1 MEMRMYLCAIHW
13 EFRNMEEIILEYSN
27 ELLSSAII
35 LTVVVILRFLTNKAV
50 RKVGSISDLNE
61 ARTRLVSKYISFGFT
76 ALAIVALVLIWGV
89 NIRELGLI
97 LSSIFA
103 VIGVALFAQWSILSN
118 VTAGIILFFSFPFK
132 IGDRIQIMDK
142 DLETSGNYVIEDIRA
157 YHIHLRKDNGQ
168 LVTYPNNLILQKAVC
183 VISDEI
189 IENEGSDA
197 V

>member
-1 MEMRMYLCAIHW
+1 MEDL
-13 EFRNMEEIILEYSN
+13 ILEYNN

-50 RKVGSISDLNE
+50 RKVGNISDLNQ

-76 ALAIVALVLIWGV
+76 ALALVALVLIWGV
-89 NIRELGLI
+89 NIKELGLI

-142 DLETSGNYVIEDIRA
+142 DLETSGNYLIEDIRA
-157 YHIHLRKDNGQ
+157 YHIHLRKDDGQ
-168 LVTYPNNLILQKAVC
+168 LVTYPNNLMLQKAVC

-189 IENEGSDA
+189 VDNEGSDA

>member
-1 MEMRMYLCAIHW
+1 MED
-13 EFRNMEEIILEYSN
+13 FILGYSN

-35 LTVVVILRFLTNKAV
+35 LTVLVILRFLTHKAV

-132 IGDRIQIMDK
+132 
-142 DLETSGNYVIEDIRA
+142 
-157 YHIHLRKDNGQ
+157 
-168 LVTYPNNLILQKAVC
+168 
-183 VISDEI
+183 
-189 IENEGSDA
+189 
-197 V
+197 

>member
-1 MEMRMYLCAIHW
+1 MED
-13 EFRNMEEIILEYSN
+13 FILGHYS
-27 ELLSSAII
+27 ELLSSGII
-35 LTVVVILRFLTNKAV
+35 LVVVVILRFLTHKTV
-50 RKVGSISDLNE
+50 RKVGSISELNQ

-76 ALAIVALVLIWGV
+76 VLAVVALILIWGV
-89 NIRELGLI
+89 NIKELGLI
-97 LSSIFA
+97 LSSVFA

-142 DLETSGNYVIEDIRA
+142 DLETSGTYLIEDIRA

-168 LVTYPNNLILQKAVC
+168 LVTYPNNLMLQKAVC
-183 VISDEI
+183 VVSDEI

-197 V
+197 I

>member
-1 MEMRMYLCAIHW
+1 MED
-13 EFRNMEEIILEYSN
+13 FILGYSN

-35 LTVVVILRFLTNKAV
+35 LTVLVILRFLTHKAV

-132 IGDRIQIMDK
+132 ICDRIQIMDK

-168 LVTYPNNLILQKAVC
+168 LVTYPNNLMLQKAVC